1 MTAPVTKNTD
11 VTNKKHTITAN
22 MVDLTKP
29 MLAFVFIT
37 MPTSNIFT
45 SSYIVIERANAD

>member
-1 MTAPVTKNTD
+1 
-11 VTNKKHTITAN
+11 

-45 SSYIVIERANAD
+45 SSYIVIERANADWTKSSKWNFLFENKK